1 MSQSRLLK
9 RLSQWQQGKQLRSD
23 SLSIQDSILLD
34 IECLLNSQQGNILID
49 EKMGLNDLQGNFNSH
64 GAPDLEE
71 LAMQISAQ
79 ITNYEPRLINV
90 SLASDDDHKSL
101 SSLNWRLTSKTNN
114 ELDVIALININAD
127 GRVSIKSA
135 I

>member
-9 RLSQWQQGKQLRSD
+9 RLAKWQKGNQLKSN
-23 SLSIQDSILLD
+23 SLSVQDAILID
-34 IECLLNSQQGNILID
+34 VECLLNSQQGNILID
-49 EKMGLNDLQGNFNSH
+49 ENMGLNDLQGHFNSH
-64 GAPDLEE
+64 GSPDLDD
-71 LAMQISAQ
+71 LAMQISTQ
-79 ITNYEPRLINV
+79 ITHYEPRLKSV
-90 SLASDDDHKSL
+90 SLTLDEEHKDL
-101 SSLNWRLTSKTNN
+101 SSFNWRLTCKTNN